1 MKLSSLLF
9 GGLAAWIFSA
19 DSSGRL
25 PEAVGLD
32 VDGLI
37 AQYLPIIMGVVL
49 AFVNES
55 ENIPEIWKKIANTIG
70 KSKGAN
76 TELGKKALDFYHKAV
91 ELLELVLN
99 DPDAEPGAIEDAK
112 DLVTMANRKLISTM
126 DNSKKADL

>member
-1 MKLSSLLF
+1 MKLSSLVI
-9 GGLAAWIFSA
+9 GGLAAWVFSA
-19 DSSGRL
+19 DSSGKL

-32 VDGLI
+32 VEGLI
-37 AQYLPIIMGVVL
+37 AQYLPLIMGVVL
-49 AFVNES
+49 AFMNES
-55 ENIPEIWKKIANTIG
+55 ENIPEVWKKIANTIG

-91 ELLELVLN
+91 ELLEIVLN
-99 DPDAEPGAIEDAK
+99 DPDAEPGAIDDAK